1 MKPGASMMRFSI
13 VGTTKA
19 CVAPS
24 RSAISSHRPGSKAG
38 RITSVRP
45 EKTALIIV
53 VAPAMWKN
61 GTDTITTCGSTVGSA
76 GDCVFTT
83 SAVSA
88 W

>member
-1 MKPGASMMRFSI
+1 MMRFSI

-19 CVAPS
+19 WVA
-24 RSAISSHRPGSKAG
+24 RSVWAASSHPFGSNAG
-38 RITSVRP
+38 RMTSVRP

-61 GTDTITTCGSTVGSA
+61 GTETSTTSGSTVGSA
-76 GDCVFTT
+76 GDWVFTT